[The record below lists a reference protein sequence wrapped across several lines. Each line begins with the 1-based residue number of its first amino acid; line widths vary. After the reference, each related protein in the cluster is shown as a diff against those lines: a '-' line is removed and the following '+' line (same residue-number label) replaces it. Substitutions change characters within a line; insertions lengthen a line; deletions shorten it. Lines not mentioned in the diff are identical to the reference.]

1 VDDYD
6 TTDFQAPVTINVLSN
21 DSDPENSV
29 LHISF
34 CGYPSNGLVTANS
47 DGSITYTPY
56 AGFSGDDQFCYFIC
70 DNGIPVLCDTAS
82 VYIHVLPLATIE
94 DVFVYNGFSPN
105 GDGNNDFLVIKGI
118 EGFPE
123 NEIFIYNRYGDKI
136 RGLSHYNNH
145 DVIWDG
151 SNTDGKPVPD
161 GTYFYVLKIKDQP
174 AKTGWIFIRGKK

>member
-1 VDDYD
+1 
-6 TTDFQAPVTINVLSN
+6 
-21 DSDPENSV
+21 
-29 LHISF
+29 
-34 CGYPSNGLVTANS
+34 
-47 DGSITYTPY
+47 
-56 AGFSGDDQFCYFIC
+56 
-70 DNGIPVLCDTAS
+70 
-82 VYIHVLPLATIE
+82 VYIHVQPLATFE

-161 GTYFYVLKIKDQP
+161 GTYFYVLKIKDHP